1 MKSRGSY
8 IIDIILL
15 LFFTALTL
23 LSIFNPIISNS
34 FLKPVL
40 GIIFIAFIP
49 GYALISF
56 LFPSNGEIT
65 LSERLLLSFGT
76 SVAIVGL
83 VGFILNY
90 TSFGIRL
97 EIIVEIL
104 TAIVILFSLLTVLRR
119 IYTEDSYNPEFTPTL
134 SRIKGGF
141 VKEKGLDKALSII
154 LVILI
159 VFAISMTTYAVVKP
173 KQPEK
178 FTEFYILGSD
188 GKMSNYPTNLTSG
201 ESGNIN
207 IVIVN
212 HETIPTSYLLV
223 YNYNGT
229 TVSKNYITLQNDQ
242 NISIPTT
249 IVTGST
255 GKKEVELLLYKLP
268 DQQNV
273 SLSLRFWVNVV

>member
-49 GYALISF
+49 GYVLISF
-56 LFPSNGEIT
+56 LFPSNGEIS
-65 LSERLLLSFGT
+65 LSERLLLSFGS

-104 TAIVILFSLLTVLRR
+104 TVIVILFSLLTFLRR
-119 IYTEDSYNPEFTPTL
+119 RYTNDSYNPEFTPTL
-134 SRIKGGF
+134 SGIKRAF
-141 VKEKGLDKALSII
+141 VKEKGIDKALSII
-154 LVILI
+154 LIIL
-159 VFAISMTTYAVVKP
+159 VVLAISMTTYAVVKP

-178 FTEFYILGSD
+178 FTEFYVLGSD
-188 GKMSNYPTNLTSG
+188 GKMSNYPTNLTSS
-201 ESGNIN
+201 ENGNIT

-212 HETIPTSYLLV
+212 HENVPTSYLLV
-223 YNYNGT
+223 YNFNGT
-229 TVSKNYITLQNDQ
+229 TVSENNITLQDGQ
-242 NISIPTT
+242 NISVPLT
-249 IVTGST
+249 IVPGNS
-255 GKKEVELLLYKLP
+255 GKKEVELLLYKQP
-268 DQQNV
+268 DHQNV
-273 SLSLRFWVNVV
+273 DLSLRFWVNVV